1 MSWLFGTKHQL
12 EQLKQQMDEG
22 NYKEALSV
30 ADGIPDFRLKNY
42 ADLML
47 VARAYKK
54 NGEYSQAKQLYEKA
68 REKRSSRAVLLELL
82 DCCLETEETE
92 AADRYFDELHK
103 IAPDDTAVLYA
114 YRYKIEKCKKRDA
127 TLLITILEELKAID
141 YTEEYAYELAKQYHK
156 AGKTQECMQECEEII
171 LWFAEGAIVERAKTL
186 LAYYKGEISLEEIK
200 TAGERHAANRSVQN
214 DEGPKE
220 QKQPSEETEYS
231 VQEENKAADAIKP
244 FSDVLKEPPEEKEE
258 AQETEKQ
265 WEAEEEPLPEIDL
278 SCLSFSE
285 EEQNTSR
292 EPYELFFLENSES
305 RSEASEEK
313 QGKAERLLANRNVSI
328 EETCKSFARIGTV
341 RSQIFECLE
350 RFLNEQGSM
359 SLVIAG
365 EEKSGKTALALSM
378 VKLLYQLRLL
388 KYDRTAVIAAER
400 LNEISV
406 ADKKQ
411 ELKNCN
417 LLIERA
423 GELKADTLE
432 ELLRFWGSRNKGI
445 CLILEDTAECID
457 RLLHANE
464 DWEKR
469 FHNQIR
475 ISDYTE
481 EDLLGFAYDRIE
493 AEDYAIDKP
502 AAEALKEKIEE
513 IVSRREK
520 GQRLTLTLSLV
531 EQALSLAE
539 QRNGQIIL
547 KMAAAGRFQT
557 GNFFVLL
564 EEDIDACDI

>member
-1 MSWLFGTKHQL
+1 MSWLFGTKQQL
-12 EQLKQQMDEG
+12 EQLKQQMDAG
-22 NYKEALSV
+22 NYEEALSV

-47 VARAYKK
+47 VAKVYKR

-92 AADRYFDELHK
+92 DADRYFDELHK

-127 TLLITILEELKAID
+127 ALLITILEELKAID

-200 TAGERHAANRSVQN
+200 TVGERYAANRSMRN
-214 DEGPKE
+214 GEEPRE
-220 QKQPSEETEYS
+220 QKQPFEETEYS
-231 VQEENKAADAIKP
+231 VQEEDKTADAIKP
-244 FSDVLKEPPEEKEE
+244 FSAVLQEPSEEEEK
-258 AQETEKQ
+258 AQETGKR

-278 SCLSFSE
+278 SCLDFPE

-292 EPYELFFLENSES
+292 EPYELFFLENPENKSEVS
-305 RSEASEEK
+305 GEK
-313 QGKAERLLANRNVSI
+313 PGKAERLLVNRNVSI
-328 EETCKSFARIGTV
+328 EGTCKSFARISTV
-341 RSQIFECLE
+341 RSQILECLE
-350 RFLNEQGSM
+350 RFLNEQGPIF
-359 SLVIAG
+359 LVIAG
-365 EEKSGKTALALSM
+365 EENSGKTALAFSM

-406 ADKKQ
+406 TDKKQ

-423 GELKADTLE
+423 GELQTDTLE
-432 ELLRFWGSRNKGI
+432 ELLRFFGSRNKGI
-445 CLILEDTAECID
+445 CLILEDTAECIE
-457 RLLHANE
+457 RLLPINE
-464 DWEKR
+464 DWEEK

-475 ISDYTE
+475 IPDYTA

-513 IVSRREK
+513 IVGRREK
-520 GQRLTLTLSLV
+520 KQRLTLTLSLV

>member
-1 MSWLFGTKHQL
+1 MGWLFGTKQQL
-12 EQLKQQMDEG
+12 EQLKQQMDVG
-22 NYKEALSV
+22 NYEEALSV
-30 ADGIPDFRLKNY
+30 ADGISDFRLKNY

-47 VARAYKK
+47 VAKVYKK
-54 NGEYSQAKQLYEKA
+54 NGEYSQAKQLYEKS

-82 DCCLETEETE
+82 DCCLETKETE
-92 AADRYFDELHK
+92 DADRYFDELHK
-103 IAPDDTAVLYA
+103 TAPDDTALLYA

-127 TLLITILEELKAID
+127 ALLITILEELKAID

-156 AGKTQECMQECEEII
+156 AGKTRECMQECEEII

-200 TAGERHAANRSVQN
+200 TVGERYAANRSMKN
-214 DEGPKE
+214 NEEPKE
-220 QKQPSEETEYS
+220 QTEQALEKPFPKEKEV
-231 VQEENKAADAIKP
+231 VQEEAVQEEA
-244 FSDVLKEPPEEKEE
+244 LQEEKR
-258 AQETEKQ
+258 Q
-265 WEAEEEPLPEIDL
+265 WEMEEEPLPEIDL
-278 SCLSFSE
+278 SCLDFSE

-292 EPYELFFLENSES
+292 EPYELFFLENPEN
-305 RSEASEEK
+305 RREASEEK
-313 QGKAERLLANRNVSI
+313 PGKAERLLVNRNVSI
-328 EETCKSFARIGTV
+328 EETCKSFARIGAV
-341 RSQIFECLE
+341 RSQILECLE

-423 GELKADTLE
+423 GKLQTDTLE
-432 ELLRFWGSRNKGI
+432 ELFRFLGSRNKGI

-457 RLLHANE
+457 RLLHINE
-464 DWEKR
+464 GWEER
-469 FHNQIR
+469 LHNQIR
-475 ISDYTE
+475 IPDYTA

-520 GQRLTLTLSLV
+520 EQHLTLTLSLV

-564 EEDIDACDI
+564 EEDIDACDV

>member
-1 MSWLFGTKHQL
+1 MSWLFGTKQQL
-12 EQLKQQMDEG
+12 EQLKQQMDAG
-22 NYKEALSV
+22 NYEEALSV

-47 VARAYKK
+47 VAKAYKK

-68 REKRSSRAVLLELL
+68 KEKRSSRSVLLELL

-92 AADRYFDELHK
+92 DADKYFDELHK
-103 IAPDDTAVLYA
+103 IAPDDTVVLYA

-127 TLLITILEELKAID
+127 ALLITILEELKAID
-141 YTEEYAYELAKQYHK
+141 YIEEYAYELAKQYHK
-156 AGKTQECMQECEEII
+156 AGRAQECMQECEEII
-171 LWFAEGAIVERAKTL
+171 LWFAEGAIVERAKAL

-200 TAGERHAANRSVQN
+200 TLGERYVASHSMQSNEEQ
-214 DEGPKE
+214 KE
-220 QKQPSEETEYS
+220 QPEQ
-231 VQEENKAADAIKP
+231 
-244 FSDVLKEPPEEKEE
+244 VLAEQLPEEKETI
-258 AQETEKQ
+258 QETEKQ

-278 SCLSFSE
+278 SCLDFSE

-292 EPYELFFLENSES
+292 EPYELFFLESSENK
-305 RSEASEEK
+305 SEISEERP
-313 QGKAERLLANRNVSI
+313 GKAERLLVNRNVSI

-341 RSQIFECLE
+341 RSQILKCLE
-350 RFLNEQGSM
+350 QFLNEQGSM

-365 EEKSGKTALALSM
+365 EESSGKTALALSM

-417 LLIERA
+417 LLIEKA
-423 GELKADTLE
+423 GKLKAATLE
-432 ELLRFWGSRNKGI
+432 ELLHFFGSRNRGI
-445 CLILEDTAECID
+445 CLILEDTAERID
-457 RLLHANE
+457 RLLHTKE
-464 DWEKR
+464 DWEER
-469 FHNQIR
+469 FHKQVR
-475 ISDYTE
+475 ISDYTA
-481 EDLLGFAYDRIE
+481 EDLLGFAYDRIA

-513 IVSRREK
+513 IVGSQEK
-520 GQRLTLTLSLV
+520 ERHLTLTLSLV
-531 EQALSLAE
+531 EQALALAE

-564 EEDIDACDI
+564 EEDIDACDV